1 MCHAV
6 VCRTCG
12 KATWAGCGLHVEQA
26 LAGIPQHQRC
36 AGHDGPARPAGNP
49 LVGRPRARG

>member
-12 KATWAGCGLHVEQA
+12 KATWEGCGLHVEQA
-26 LAGIPQHQRC
+26 LAGIPQTQRC
-36 AGHDGPARPAGNP
+36 DGHHRSEGTEDLGVRRVRRP
-49 LVGRPRARG
+49 